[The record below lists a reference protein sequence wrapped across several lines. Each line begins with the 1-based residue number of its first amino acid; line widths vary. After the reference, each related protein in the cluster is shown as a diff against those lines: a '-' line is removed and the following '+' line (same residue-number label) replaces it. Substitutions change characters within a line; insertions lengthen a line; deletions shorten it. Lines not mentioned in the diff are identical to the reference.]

1 MGEFVTAVHKLD
13 DRTYYFDQF
22 DVHIYLFLGE
32 EKALLTD
39 TEMCISDSCFTP

>member
-1 MGEFVTAVHKLD
+1 MGEFVTQVHKLD

-32 EKALLTD
+32 KKALLWD
-39 TEMCISDSCFTP
+39 TGFD